1 METTIV
7 SSNRKAYHFYH
18 ILETFDA
25 GIELMGSEVKSIR
38 EGKVS
43 LKESYVFIREGEAW
57 LKGAHI
63 AAYSHTGSEGHEPVR
78 NRKLLLHKREILKIG
93 AKLAEKGL
101 TAIPTKLYLKGGW
114 FKLEFGLAKGKKLHD
129 KRDTK
134 KKREM
139 KRLQKLLAKH
149 RRHLYN
155 CKDLIQSVMSFALDF
170 KKWNSNR

>member
-7 SSNRKAYHFYH
+7 ASNRKAYHLYH
-18 ILETFDA
+18 ILEMFDA

-78 NRKLLLHKREILKIG
+78 NRKLLLHKREIRKIG
-93 AKLAEKGL
+93 ANLAEKGL

-114 FKLEFGLAKGKKLHD
+114 VKLEFGLAKGKKLHD

-134 KKREM
+134 KKRDME
-139 KRLQKLLAKH
+139 R
-149 RRHLYN
+149 
-155 CKDLIQSVMSFALDF
+155 DIQRAL
-170 KKWNSNR
+170 SRE